1 MTSIFVNFLVSIGGS
16 SWETWA
22 TGGSGAAA
30 QMDELLSCSEGGQ
43 KWKNEGII
51 GEDDSD
57 EGVEDPPLQHYQRW
71 VSYCCFKS
79 TL

>member
-30 QMDELLSCSEGGQ
+30 QMDKSYKHIL
-43 KWKNEGII
+43 GIHLHKI
-51 GEDDSD
+51 GID
-57 EGVEDPPLQHYQRW
+57 
-71 VSYCCFKS
+71 
-79 TL
+79 